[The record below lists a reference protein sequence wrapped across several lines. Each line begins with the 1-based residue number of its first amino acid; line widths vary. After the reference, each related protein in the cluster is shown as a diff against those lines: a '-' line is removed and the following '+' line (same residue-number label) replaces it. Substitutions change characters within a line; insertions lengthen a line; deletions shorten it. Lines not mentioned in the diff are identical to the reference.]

1 MANYDTYTDSELI
14 VLWKEGDDT
23 AFREIYLRYDKLLYL
38 YAFKKLRNREEAKDV
53 IQDVFT
59 WLLNNRN
66 GIHLTGGLSGYLYKA
81 VLYKIFDIFKHK
93 GIIKKYAE
101 SGAHYIELNAVE
113 TDYLIREKDITAL
126 IEREIA
132 TMPPKMREIYTLKRK
147 DYLSTKEIAGQL
159 GLSEHTVST
168 QLKRALKHLRLKI
181 GMIIYIFLFLKMYFF

>member
-14 VLWKEGDDT
+14 VLWKEGDDI

-59 WLLNNRN
+59 WLLNNRS

-93 GIIKKYAE
+93 GIIKKYVE
-101 SGAHYIELNAVE
+101 SGEHYLELNAVE
-113 TDYLIREKDITAL
+113 TDYLIREKDIAAL

-181 GMIIYIFLFLKMYFF
+181 GMVIYIFLMLKMYFV